1 MSGYTIGLIIEGV
14 VALALIVAIV
24 AVAINK
30 RKPAKKK
37 VPELN
42 GLSGYIGGGGEEST
56 ATLLLAGQTAETPQ
70 EPAQSTYGYEEQTYG
85 QPPAQEQYA
94 APAQSTYGYEE
105 QAYEQPPVQE
115 QYAAPGQSTY
125 GYEEQ
130 AYEQPSAQ
138 EQYAAPAQSAYGYEE
153 QA

>member
-42 GLSGYIGGGGEEST
+42 GLSGYIGGNIAVGGANRRS
-56 ATLLLAGQTAETPQ
+56 AAGTRAEHIRVRRT
-70 EPAQSTYGYEEQTYG
+70 G
-85 QPPAQEQYA
+85 
-94 APAQSTYGYEE
+94 
-105 QAYEQPPVQE
+105 V
-115 QYAAPGQSTY
+115 
-125 GYEEQ
+125 
-130 AYEQPSAQ
+130 
-138 EQYAAPAQSAYGYEE
+138 
-153 QA
+153 

>member
-42 GLSGYIGGGGEEST
+42 GLSGYIGAGTRAEHIRVRRTGVRT
-56 ATLLLAGQTAETPQ
+56 AARAGAVRRARTEHIRVRRT
-70 EPAQSTYGYEEQTYG
+70 G
-85 QPPAQEQYA
+85 
-94 APAQSTYGYEE
+94 
-105 QAYEQPPVQE
+105 V
-115 QYAAPGQSTY
+115 
-125 GYEEQ
+125 
-130 AYEQPSAQ
+130 
-138 EQYAAPAQSAYGYEE
+138 
-153 QA
+153 

>member
-42 GLSGYIGGGGEEST
+42 GLSGYIGS
-56 ATLLLAGQTAETPQ
+56 AAGTRAEHIRVRRT
-70 EPAQSTYGYEEQTYG
+70 G
-85 QPPAQEQYA
+85 
-94 APAQSTYGYEE
+94 
-105 QAYEQPPVQE
+105 V
-115 QYAAPGQSTY
+115 
-125 GYEEQ
+125 
-130 AYEQPSAQ
+130 
-138 EQYAAPAQSAYGYEE
+138 
-153 QA
+153 

>member
-56 ATLLLAGQTAETPQ
+56 ATLLLAGQTAEAPQ
-70 EPAQSTYGYEEQTYG
+70 ESAQSTYGYEEQAYE

-105 QAYEQPPVQE
+105 QA
-115 QYAAPGQSTY
+115 
-125 GYEEQ
+125 
-130 AYEQPSAQ
+130 
-138 EQYAAPAQSAYGYEE
+138 
-153 QA
+153 